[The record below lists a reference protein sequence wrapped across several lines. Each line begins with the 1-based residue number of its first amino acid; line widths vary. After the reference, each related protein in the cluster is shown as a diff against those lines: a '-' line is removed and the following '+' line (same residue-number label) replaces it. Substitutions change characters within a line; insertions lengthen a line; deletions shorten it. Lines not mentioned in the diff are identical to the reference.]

1 MENKFVALTEGD
13 LTFVY
18 GGKGKQSCVKNFLR
32 GLAEG
37 AIAGAPG
44 GVIGIVGGANLGM
57 VGGAITCL

>member
-1 MENKFVALTEGD
+1 MENKFVALTEED

-18 GGKGKQSCVKNFLR
+18 GGKGKQSCVKKFLS
-32 GLAEG
+32 GLAKG

-44 GVIGIVGGANLGM
+44 GIVGGANLGM

>member
-1 MENKFVALTEGD
+1 MGNKFVALTEGD